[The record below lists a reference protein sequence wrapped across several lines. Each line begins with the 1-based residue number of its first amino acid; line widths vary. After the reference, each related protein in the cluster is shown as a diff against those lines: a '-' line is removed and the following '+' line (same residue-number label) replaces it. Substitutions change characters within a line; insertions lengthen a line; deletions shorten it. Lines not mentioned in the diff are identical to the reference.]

1 MKIKL
6 LMMIVIIAPLVL
18 GFLLGLLRGSR
29 RAILRLILV
38 ILCVAAT
45 FAINGAVS
53 DKIMTMPLQDGQTLE
68 QMIVSQLPAEYESIA
83 GTLVPV
89 VALVVT
95 AISFILVFLVI
106 KFISWLIIFPI
117 CKIFV
122 KKARKKDNGEYGNKD
137 ALIGGI
143 VGVVQG
149 GVVALV
155 LCVMINGLLYNVGNL
170 AASASAVMADD
181 GGGGV
186 QIDESGQFSDGSS
199 FKNALVMLED
209 YKDSNICQTLKKAGG
224 EKMFDLVVRVKT
236 EDGKTLTL
244 TGQIDAL
251 NVIVRSA
258 KSVMNLSQNLGA
270 NLDADL
276 AESIKTMFDE
286 LDDLSE
292 ESRDTV
298 NNILQTAASA
308 ILPDEMN
315 LDFSNLNFADIDF
328 KHEGSVLS
336 DLASYKGMN
345 SSELTADEVKTEAEN
360 IVNLVIESD
369 IILPV
374 LSSSSEFTA
383 GLSDEHKNEVAAIID
398 ELAKD
403 SSKDANKIDML
414 RKFFGLND
422 GTE

>member
-122 KKARKKDNGEYGNKD
+122 KKARKKDNGEYGDKY

-170 AASASAVMADD
+170 AASASAVMADEW
-181 GGGGV
+181 GGGG
-186 QIDESGQFSDGSS
+186 ISDR
-199 FKNALVMLED
+199 AL
-209 YKDSNICQTLKKAGG
+209 
-224 EKMFDLVVRVKT
+224 KT
-236 EDGKTLTL
+236 RLLCWKITKTA
-244 TGQIDAL
+244 I
-251 NVIVRSA
+251 SA
-258 KSVMNLSQNLGA
+258 KL
-270 NLDADL
+270 
-276 AESIKTMFDE
+276 
-286 LDDLSE
+286 
-292 ESRDTV
+292 
-298 NNILQTAASA
+298 
-308 ILPDEMN
+308 
-315 LDFSNLNFADIDF
+315 
-328 KHEGSVLS
+328 
-336 DLASYKGMN
+336 
-345 SSELTADEVKTEAEN
+345 
-360 IVNLVIESD
+360 
-369 IILPV
+369 
-374 LSSSSEFTA
+374 
-383 GLSDEHKNEVAAIID
+383 
-398 ELAKD
+398 
-403 SSKDANKIDML
+403 
-414 RKFFGLND
+414 
-422 GTE
+422 